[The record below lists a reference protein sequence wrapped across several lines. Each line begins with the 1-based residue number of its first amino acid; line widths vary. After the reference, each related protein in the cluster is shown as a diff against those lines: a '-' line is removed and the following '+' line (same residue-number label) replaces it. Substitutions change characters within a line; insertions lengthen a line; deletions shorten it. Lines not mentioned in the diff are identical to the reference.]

1 MSTSEKVHAPELQE
15 QDTVPQHPAT
25 DILNAD
31 ALQPRA
37 ETARVESWTPDS
49 ADAGLASASAS
60 ASAGATVEGAAAAV
74 PDAGGTSTG
83 AAADS
88 AGGGATGPASEDAVI
103 EAIATVHDPEIPVN
117 IYELGL
123 IYAIDLYDDGRVK
136 IEMTLTAPNCP
147 SAQELPVQVKE
158 AVEKVSGVASAQVEV
173 VWDPPWDMSRMSDEA
188 RLALNMF

>member
-1 MSTSEKVHAPELQE
+1 MSMSEKVHDPELQE
-15 QDTVPQHPAT
+15 QDTMTQTAT
-25 DILNAD
+25 TDVLHAD
-31 ALQPRA
+31 APEA
-37 ETARVESWTPDS
+37 GAKTARVESWTPDN
-49 ADAGLASASAS
+49 ADAAPASASAS
-60 ASAGATVEGAAAAV
+60 ASASAEGADAAPADGETAATS
-74 PDAGGTSTG
+74 PAPEGTGEAS
-83 AAADS
+83 
-88 AGGGATGPASEDAVI
+88 GPASEDAVI

-147 SAQELPVQVKE
+147 SAQELPVQVKD
-158 AVEKVSGVASAQVEV
+158 AVEKVPGVASAQVEV